1 MGDEFTTAEIEK
13 MAMDEAWK
21 RYSTP
26 PTHLVRAAKMAIES
40 ALKSV
45 EGQTF
50 RLQQTSR
57 YVLREEAAVMQTA
70 SKPATVSSSEKIH
83 GARGDAYQQQ
93 E

>member
-1 MGDEFTTAEIEK
+1 MGDEFTAAEIEK

-57 YVLREEAAVMQTA
+57 YVLREEAAVMQTE
-70 SKPATVSSSEKIH
+70 SKPAIVSASKKIH
-83 GARGDAYQQQ
+83 VAQGEAY
-93 E
+93 